1 MSQTFTVGS
10 FVLSMPSLHVSLSPL
25 TLALSSTEKAEP
37 PWSASSIQFSKVST
51 AEYQILQE
59 APTAI

>member
-10 FVLSMPSLHVSLSPL
+10 FVLSMPFLHLSLSLL
-25 TLALSSTEKAEP
+25 TLALSNTEKAEP
-37 PWSASSIQFSKVST
+37 PWSASSIQLSKVF

-59 APTAI
+59 VPTAI